1 MITTSAATRN
11 IDDMVHRTTKVRV
24 RPTNQRS
31 TGSTRWLQ
39 RQLNDPYVQ
48 RAKKEGYRS
57 RAAFKLLEIDQKH
70 RILKAK
76 GHVIDLGSAP
86 GGWVQVALERGC
98 SVVGVDLLDIP
109 PIDGATLIKADIEE
123 EKTLAMILE
132 ASGGMADLLLSDLS
146 PSATGQRAVDRLR
159 SEAMGEIVLDIA
171 PDLLKP
177 GGHLLMKLLRGAD
190 AVLSAKAKGSFKTV
204 KMVRPD
210 ATRRESSEIYLLA
223 LGYRPKS

>member
-1 MITTSAATRN
+1 MA
-11 IDDMVHRTTKVRV
+11 HRTTKVRV

-48 RAKKEGYRS
+48 RAKKDGYRS
-57 RAAFKLLEIDQKH
+57 RAAYKLLEIDKKH
-70 RILKAK
+70 RILKPK
-76 GHVIDLGSAP
+76 CSVIDLGSAP

-98 SVVGVDLLDIP
+98 SVVGVDLLAIP
-109 PIDGATLIKADIEE
+109 AIDGATLLQADIED
-123 EKTLAMILE
+123 EKTLSMILE
-132 ASGGMADLLLSDLS
+132 AAGGPADLLLSDLA
-146 PSATGQRAVDRLR
+146 PSSTGQRAVDRLR

-171 PDLLKP
+171 PDLLRP

-190 AVLSAKAKGSFKTV
+190 AVLSTKARHFFKTI

-210 ATRRESSEIYLLA
+210 ATRSESSEMYLLA
-223 LGYRPKS
+223 LEYRPAP